1 MCSRTR
7 DALERWSVRGS
18 CVIASD
24 TRVDRRGGARHA
36 AVMLAARDRSNVAS
50 RSQEKKKLV
59 FD

>member
-1 MCSRTR
+1 
-7 DALERWSVRGS
+7 
-18 CVIASD
+18 VIASD
-24 TRVDRRGGARHA
+24 TRVDRRVGARHA